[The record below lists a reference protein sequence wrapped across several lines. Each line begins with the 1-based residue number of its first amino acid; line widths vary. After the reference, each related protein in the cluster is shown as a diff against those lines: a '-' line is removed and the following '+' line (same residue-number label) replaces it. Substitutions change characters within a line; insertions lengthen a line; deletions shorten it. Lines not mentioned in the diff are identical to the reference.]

1 MSRGLV
7 LQRNVLVFEISE
19 PVYISGML
27 EEQNVTSRVV
37 LCLRDCPQGL
47 FELSLIYVSSVA
59 VP

>member
-1 MSRGLV
+1 MSHGLV

-19 PVYISGML
+19 PVYISGTL

-37 LCLRDCPQGL
+37 LCLRDYPQGL

-59 VP
+59 VS